1 MRPGSLSSP
10 SSGSARALLALGV
23 VLLLSP
29 AAAADAPVLEG
40 APNVYGQTGVLRT
53 TSARSYGNL
62 VFDVGASGFAS
73 AAGDFIVPGEEDF
86 DAFLGGWLSL
96 SASFLDTF
104 EVSLASR
111 AASNA
116 NTARGPSQFAV
127 GDLYP
132 SVKMGFTFL
141 PVAVGLDVRGHLPT
155 RIDRAGLDLDNWA
168 VTTQGLVTLD
178 LQEGMDI
185 PVRAH
190 LNAGYVFQGG
200 KYLHGDG
207 FFEENPNFYNGID
220 GQLLALAAD
229 AWFYDSITAGL
240 AVEAPLPYV
249 TPFLE
254 TSYRAAVGVPE
265 GRGAGGGAYDVVG
278 NGHLT
283 VSPGARVTVIPGMT
297 FDLAADLGVLG
308 TGGGATDVT
317 KLVDG
322 TPLNPPWAVRLGV
335 TGTFDPFHL
344 PPAPVRAGN
353 PAGGP
358 GPSDPFAAPPVVD
371 EHGVAQPAGPAS
383 SAPGRVLGWVTNKDD
398 AVVAADLELWHAG
411 GVQAAGRSSD
421 GSFDLA
427 AGPGLVAV
435 VAKADG
441 YLAQGAATVLE
452 PGGRSRV
459 SIVLKKA
466 PKARKVTIGATRIE
480 HQAKVPF
487 EFKTP
492 RLQSTAE
499 YVLDEV
505 VDVLLR
511 NPGVRIRVDV
521 YAEALASPGESQRL
535 ADERAAAVVDYLVSK
550 GVWRTRLETRGVP
563 LGASDAAKLRRV
575 ELVVLP

>member
-1 MRPGSLSSP
+1 MRPGSSSPLSSGP
-10 SSGSARALLALGV
+10 ARALLALGV
-23 VLLLSP
+23 ALLSSP
-29 AAAADAPVLEG
+29 GAAADAPVLEG

-53 TSARSYGNL
+53 TSARTYGNL
-62 VFDVGASGFAS
+62 VVDVGASGFAS
-73 AAGDFIVPGEEDF
+73 AAGDFIVPAEEDF

-96 SASFLDTF
+96 STSFLEVF

-116 NTARGPSQFAV
+116 NTARGPSQFSV

-178 LQEGMDI
+178 LHQEMDI

-190 LNAGYVFQGG
+190 LNAGYTFQGG

-254 TSYRAAVGVPE
+254 TFYRAAVGVPE

-297 FDLAADLGVLG
+297 IDLAADLGVLG
-308 TGGGATDVT
+308 TGEGATDVT

-322 TPLNPPWAVRLGV
+322 TPLNPPWALRLGV
-335 TGTFDPFHL
+335 TGTFDPFHVPAAPSRAAAAQGPASVNPFA
-344 PPAPVRAGN
+344 PPA
-353 PAGGP
+353 
-358 GPSDPFAAPPVVD
+358 VVD
-371 EHGVAQPAGPAS
+371 DHGVTQPAGPAS
-383 SAPGRVLGWVTNKDD
+383 SAPGRVVGWVTNKED
-398 AVVAADLELWHAG
+398 AVVEADLELWHAG
-411 GVQAAGRSSD
+411 GVQAAGRSTD

-452 PGGRSRV
+452 PGGRNRV

-466 PKARKVTIGATRIE
+466 PKARKVTIGNDRIV

-535 ADERAAAVVDYLVSK
+535 ADERAVAVVDYLVSK
-550 GVWRTRLETRGVP
+550 GIWRTRLETRGVP
-563 LGASDAAKLRRV
+563 LGPNDAAKLRRV
-575 ELVVLP
+575 ELLVVP